1 MQGIPPIQQRCTAED
16 ESVLF
21 LSPMMDGVVGIIEES
36 GDRVLCKKYTDC
48 VGINEAINFREEHK
62 AIDKQDQNRLKGMN
76 VTRFSTS
83 VGFVD

>member
-1 MQGIPPIQQRCTAED
+1 
-16 ESVLF
+16 
-21 LSPMMDGVVGIIEES
+21 MMDGVVGITEES
-36 GDRVLCKKYTDC
+36 GDRVLCKKYSDC
-48 VGINEAINFREEHK
+48 VGINEAINIREEHK